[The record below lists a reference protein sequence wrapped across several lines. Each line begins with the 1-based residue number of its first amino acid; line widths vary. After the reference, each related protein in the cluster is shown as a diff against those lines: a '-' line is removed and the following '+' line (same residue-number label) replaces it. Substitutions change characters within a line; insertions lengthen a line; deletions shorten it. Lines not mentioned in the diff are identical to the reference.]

1 MADAVIR
8 TENLTRVF
16 GAVRALDGL
25 SLTVPGGAIFGF
37 LGPNGSGKTTTI
49 RTLLGL
55 VEPSSGSA
63 HVLGFNVAGQAENI
77 RERSGAVLEQSGIY
91 ERLSG
96 EDNLDLYA
104 RIWKLRASDR
114 RARVR
119 QLLESFGLWDRRTE
133 MAGTWSRG
141 MKQKLALARALLHRP
156 PLVFLDEPTAG
167 LDPVAAASLRDELL
181 TLVRREGVTVFL
193 TTHNLSEA
201 ERLCARVAVI
211 RQGKLLAEGPPS
223 ELGNTKKRR
232 IDVRGRG
239 MDDRIVG
246 RLTAM
251 PGVKSAALNDG
262 HLALE
267 MQDGGSVP
275 DVVRM
280 LVEQGAQ
287 IEEVVRDKASLEDV
301 FLTLVEEEPNA

>member
-239 MDDRIVG
+239 MDDGIVG

>member
-1 MADAVIR
+1 MTEAVIR

-25 SLTVPGGAIFGF
+25 SLTVRGGAIFGF

-77 RERSGAVLEQSGIY
+77 RARSGAVLEHSGVY

-104 RIWKLRASDR
+104 RIWKLRAADR

-119 QLLESFGLWDRRTE
+119 ELLESFGLWDRRSE

-141 MKQKLALARALLHRP
+141 MKQKLAVARALLHRP
-156 PLVFLDEPTAG
+156 ALIFLDEPTAG

-223 ELGNTKKRR
+223 ELGNRKKRGV
-232 IDVRGRG
+232 DVRGQG
-239 MDDRIVG
+239 FDDRIVASL
-246 RLTAM
+246 REL
-251 PGVKSAALNDG
+251 PGVKSAAANDG

-267 MQDGGSVP
+267 MREGGSVP
-275 DVVRM
+275 EVVRM

-287 IEEVVRDKASLEDV
+287 IEEVVKDKASLEDV
-301 FLTLVEEEPNA
+301 FLTLVEEEPHA

>member
-1 MADAVIR
+1 MAEPVIR

-16 GAVRALDGL
+16 GAVRAVDGL

-156 PLVFLDEPTAG
+156 QLVFL
-167 LDPVAAASLRDELL
+167 
-181 TLVRREGVTVFL
+181 
-193 TTHNLSEA
+193 
-201 ERLCARVAVI
+201 
-211 RQGKLLAEGPPS
+211 
-223 ELGNTKKRR
+223 
-232 IDVRGRG
+232 
-239 MDDRIVG
+239 
-246 RLTAM
+246 
-251 PGVKSAALNDG
+251 
-262 HLALE
+262 
-267 MQDGGSVP
+267 
-275 DVVRM
+275 
-280 LVEQGAQ
+280 
-287 IEEVVRDKASLEDV
+287 
-301 FLTLVEEEPNA
+301 

>member
-239 MDDRIVG
+239 MDDGIVG

-267 MQDGGSVP
+267 MQDGGSIP